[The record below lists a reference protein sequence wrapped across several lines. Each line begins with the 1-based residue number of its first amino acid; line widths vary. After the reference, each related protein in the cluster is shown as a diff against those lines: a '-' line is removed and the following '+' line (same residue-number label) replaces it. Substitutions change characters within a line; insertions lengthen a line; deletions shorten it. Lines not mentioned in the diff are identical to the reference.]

1 MNATAS
7 DQRERLPQF
16 RAEVRT
22 ARPASTAHPPAGREP
37 PAPPADGLPMT
48 PRFLTETWRGETRI
62 LFSIRAFYKWRR
74 VVKSMPNRTLRPAGR
89 PALRVACAAVRVGAA
104 ALLAEYCALVI
115 PAVSGRFR
123 EAGTGGCG
131 QRPTGAVR
139 SVPRGSAN
147 RDRRRRRRAGARTG
161 SRAAVAANSSFRS
174 REDSRVPLATYSIS
188 SNPEK
193 REVLPR
199 RTYQNG
205 SFLFDDRAH
214 EPRRCRR
221 LPAGPA

>member
-16 RAEVRT
+16 RAEART
-22 ARPASTAHPPAGREP
+22 ARPARTAHPPAGREP

-74 VVKSMPNRTLRPAGR
+74 VAKYIPNRTLRPAGR
-89 PALRVACAAVRVGAA
+89 PCGRERGFARCGGLCAWRVIARGLNRPFSAGCARCGRALGLSRCGGRFYCVLFRVG
-104 ALLAEYCALVI
+104 YT
-115 PAVSGRFR
+115 GRFR

-147 RDRRRRRRAGARTG
+147 RVPRRRGRGSANRAPRRRG
-161 SRAAVAANSSFRS
+161 RAAAVESAISVRYNVFVGVILGRS
-174 REDSRVPLATYSIS
+174 
-188 SNPEK
+188 
-193 REVLPR
+193 
-199 RTYQNG
+199 
-205 SFLFDDRAH
+205 
-214 EPRRCRR
+214 
-221 LPAGPA
+221 